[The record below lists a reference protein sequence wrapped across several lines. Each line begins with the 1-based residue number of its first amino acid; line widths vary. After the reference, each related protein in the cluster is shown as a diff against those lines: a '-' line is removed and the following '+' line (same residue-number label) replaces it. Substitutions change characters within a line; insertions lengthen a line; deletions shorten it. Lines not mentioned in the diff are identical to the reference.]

1 MQPRE
6 ARWTTSWNWLS
17 DFHASN
23 APQLQ
28 HCVGNMPEIENPA
41 PGSAA
46 QIEPELLTKAEAA
59 QLLGVSIRSVDNMMR
74 QRRISFV
81 KLTAKMVR
89 FPRREILQHIR
100 EHLTVHAQGS

>member
-1 MQPRE
+1 M
-6 ARWTTSWNWLS
+6 TDT
-17 DFHASN
+17 
-23 APQLQ
+23 
-28 HCVGNMPEIENPA
+28 ENPA
-41 PGSAA
+41 HGSAA

-59 QLLGVSIRSVDNMMR
+59 QLLGVSIRSIDNMMR
-74 QRRISFV
+74 QHRISFV

>member
-1 MQPRE
+1 MTVLKPTGNR
-6 ARWTTSWNWLS
+6 ANTMNTTNDKNQS
-17 DFHASN
+17 
-23 APQLQ
+23 
-28 HCVGNMPEIENPA
+28 A

-46 QIEPELLTKAEAA
+46 QIQPELLTKSEAA
-59 QLLGVSIRSVDNMMR
+59 QLLGVSIRTVDNMMR

-100 EHLTVHAQGS
+100 ENLTVHALGSEGRNV